1 MAKISKYYLS
11 GSQNYSNFT
20 LKYSGLSLQGSDI
33 QLNGTEHI
41 DTVIVG
47 SGFNFDF
54 LNSGEGIDAIYI
66 IGKLSDFTF
75 AK

>member
-33 QLNGTEHI
+33 
-41 DTVIVG
+41 
-47 SGFNFDF
+47 
-54 LNSGEGIDAIYI
+54 
-66 IGKLSDFTF
+66 
-75 AK
+75 